1 MSLKEILQN
10 TLFFIVLFGAMYVV
24 LWAGSITSH
33 ASEQLAEYEKQKG
46 VERIEKLEAMEYE
59 KELYLLAHLINA
71 EAGSD
76 WCSDDLMRYVG
87 SVALNRVA
95 HEDAYFPDTLE
106 EVIYQPGQ
114 YACTWD
120 GNFYKEPVERAWIIA
135 KELLDNGS
143 VLPENV
149 VFQSQFPQGSGVY
162 IQEQNMYLCIY

>member
-1 MSLKEILQN
+1 MKK
-10 TLFFIVLFGAMYVV
+10 IVLFLA
-24 LWAGSITSH
+24 LSICLISNGNTVY
-33 ASEQLAEYEKQKG
+33 ASEQLAEYEQEKG
-46 VERIEKLEAMEYE
+46 ETKLQYE
-59 KELYLLAHLINA
+59 KDLYLLSHLINA
-71 EAGSD
+71 EAGSN

-87 SVALNRVA
+87 SVALNRVDHTA
-95 HEDAYFPDTLE
+95 FPNTLE

-162 IQEQNMYLCIY
+162 IQEQNTYLCTY

>member
-1 MSLKEILQN
+1 MKKM
-10 TLFFIVLFGAMYVV
+10 VLFLA
-24 LWAGSITSH
+24 LSICLISSNGNTVY
-33 ASEQLAEYEKQKG
+33 ASEQLAEYEQEKG
-46 VERIEKLEAMEYE
+46 ETKLQYE
-59 KELYLLAHLINA
+59 KDLYLLSHLINA
-71 EAGSD
+71 EAGSS

-87 SVALNRVA
+87 SVALNRVNHA
-95 HEDAYFPDTLE
+95 AFPNTLE

-120 GNFYKEPVERAWIIA
+120 GNFYKEPVERAWRIA

-149 VFQSQFPQGSGVY
+149 VFQSQFPQGNGVY